1 MERQS
6 ARSRN
11 GNQDISK
18 QLYFSALVKFPT
30 DIFPVYI
37 QRPKV
42 AKIKLG
48 EEIKEVRNSNFNRWE
63 KNKKEGDIKVY
74 ISLNRSTHD
83 LKSIKTSSRTGVV
96 KLKEG
101 RIPVW
106 KKQKLRM
113 LNKPIPVQLPL
124 PLRR

>member
-1 MERQS
+1 MKP
-6 ARSRN
+6 N
-11 GNQDISK
+11 
-18 QLYFSALVKFPT
+18 
-30 DIFPVYI
+30 
-37 QRPKV
+37 
-42 AKIKLG
+42 
-48 EEIKEVRNSNFNRWE
+48 EILRLQEVNP
-63 KNKKEGDIKVY
+63 D
-74 ISLNRSTHD
+74 SLNDEVALD